1 MLKTNE
7 CIKYIGSIT
16 IKEYNGNKLIR
27 TIKTHNGGTSWLF
40 KVLALALTGSD
51 QRQNM
56 PHFLDMGYKTSSD
69 NFQSVLSSRIGL
81 TSKVIEKFSET
92 SGTVAGAA
100 ITTYGHSAI
109 FTATIP
115 AANITGT
122 GKVTNYQLTSKAK
135 DDTSVGESTVLAEVK
150 VENGHE
156 YQQLAGYTYVV
167 EWVMTFANQVSES
180 AQQ

>member
-7 CIKYIGSIT
+7 CIKYIGSVT
-16 IKEYNGNKLIR
+16 IKEYNGKKLIR

-40 KVLALALTGSD
+40 KVLALALTGSN

-56 PHFLDMGYKTSSD
+56 PHFLDMGYDSSGK
-69 NFQSVLSSRIGL
+69 FQSVLSSRIGL
-81 TSKVIEKFSET
+81 TSKVIESFTET
-92 SGTVAGAA
+92 QEGAPVV
-100 ITTYGHSAI
+100 TTYGHSAI

-115 AANITGT
+115 AANIMRNNS
-122 GKVTNYQLTSKAK
+122 VTKYQLTSKAK
-135 DDTSVGESTVLAEVK
+135 DNTSISESTVLAEVK
-150 VENGHE
+150 VEGDGHK
-156 YQQLAGYTYVV
+156 YHQSAGYTYVV